1 MATSFFIRPTI
12 ILFSGQ
18 FFERLILTL
27 GLIVLAVI
35 FGLTAFIF
43 LRIFLNWL
51 QAKFE
56 RNRHFYKRQF
66 TTKTNHSTAHL
77 SEPENVFLEPLFA
90 ESDGNLTAAIF
101 GTNSDIGEALEPE
114 IICEDSA
121 AVAHLYKP
129 IALWH
134 GRLILPS
141 NEQRQPYGSVF
152 FEVINAPKKYQ
163 NFLGK
168 TAFLKWSTNRE
179 VQFFVHAVS
188 QDINF
193 TKQTKKSQKSGNIH
207 PDRLNGWG
215 NVGPLETL
223 AGSRLEDSV
232 TVMLRRPVIAINY
245 SSSDRHEL
253 TIDREP
259 VQIIG
264 RLCALVSILQRKE
277 PDSDKF
283 VVRHFNKTSQKFD
296 GAAEIIRIPQVQP
309 DKNRIARSTNHLI
322 EQSPLNPG
330 GWYIYG
336 ERDEDNIFVV
346 QAIEPR
352 KIAQLI
358 PDETHFG
365 LKKSLAYLSRQ
376 NWENTPA
383 QKGQAKRVL
392 LTPNDA
398 TENASISPWQEGDI
412 GIVIHSFGGIGGK
425 KGESAPLGIV
435 TGHFAF
441 GVAKVVRD
449 RFTSELRFDIEY
461 KQVYAHNPDGIV
473 AGSSKWQSY
482 MGDLQRGWLGDRPVC
497 DIICKLDCVCCDYD
511 FDGITLSP
519 LTELNQQLDI
529 MMARYRTGDGTG
541 ATLVTPAT
549 SCVQDSS
556 QAIYATI
563 KKITSEVESNPQI
576 QDWLKTNP
584 GDAQTQRFHQLVALG
599 ESLEKVLM
607 PLGIVRPDWRK
618 NARLAGIDSELKKT
632 FFAGILNLIKA
643 AISYRTML
651 PRRTQDEIAKIFL
664 KQGAFL
670 WIIRTNQ
677 VGGFDPD
684 IEPIAPTGFKISN
697 RFVDDSAIEIATRK
711 TKSASAD

>member
-1 MATSFFIRPTI
+1 
-12 ILFSGQ
+12 
-18 FFERLILTL
+18 
-27 GLIVLAVI
+27 
-35 FGLTAFIF
+35 
-43 LRIFLNWL
+43 
-51 QAKFE
+51 
-56 RNRHFYKRQF
+56 
-66 TTKTNHSTAHL
+66 
-77 SEPENVFLEPLFA
+77 
-90 ESDGNLTAAIF
+90 
-101 GTNSDIGEALEPE
+101 
-114 IICEDSA
+114 
-121 AVAHLYKP
+121 
-129 IALWH
+129 
-134 GRLILPS
+134 
-141 NEQRQPYGSVF
+141 
-152 FEVINAPKKYQ
+152 
-163 NFLGK
+163 
-168 TAFLKWSTNRE
+168 
-179 VQFFVHAVS
+179 
-188 QDINF
+188 
-193 TKQTKKSQKSGNIH
+193 
-207 PDRLNGWG
+207 
-215 NVGPLETL
+215 
-223 AGSRLEDSV
+223 V
-232 TVMLRRPVIAINY
+232 TVMLRRPVIAIHY
-245 SSSDRHEL
+245 SSSDRQEL

-264 RLCALVSILQRKE
+264 RFCALVSILQRKE
-277 PDSDKF
+277 RDSDKF
-283 VVRHFNKTSQKFD
+283 IVRHFNKTSQQFD

-309 DKNRIARSTNHLI
+309 DKNGVARSTNHLI
-322 EQSPLNPG
+322 EQSPLNPE

-336 ERDEDNIFVV
+336 ERDEDSIFVV

-365 LKKSLAYLSRQ
+365 LKKSIDYLSSQ

-383 QKGQAKRVL
+383 QKGQAKIVL

-398 TENASISPWQEGDI
+398 KENASISPWQEGDI

-425 KGESAPLGIV
+425 KGERQPLGIV

-529 MMARYRTGDGTG
+529 MMARYRSGDGTG
-541 ATLVTPAT
+541 ASLVTPAT

-563 KKITSEVESNPQI
+563 KKITSEIESNPQI
-576 QDWLKTNP
+576 QDWLKTHP
-584 GDAQTQRFHQLVALG
+584 TDAQSKRFHQLVALG

-618 NARLAGIDSELKKT
+618 NSTLAGIDAELKKT
-632 FFAGILNLIKA
+632 FFAGIATLIKT

-651 PRRTQDEIAKIFL
+651 PRRTQDEIAKVLL

-684 IEPIAPTGFKISN
+684 IKPIAPTGF
-697 RFVDDSAIEIATRK
+697 
-711 TKSASAD
+711 

>member
-1 MATSFFIRPTI
+1 MAVYSSIWPTI
-12 ILFSGQ
+12 ILLSGQ
-18 FFERLILTL
+18 SLEQFLLTL
-27 GLIVLAVI
+27 GMTALAVI

-43 LRIFLNWL
+43 VRVFVNWL
-51 QAKFE
+51 QDKLE
-56 RNRHFYKRQF
+56 EKRHFLKLKSPLKNRD
-66 TTKTNHSTAHL
+66 STANIAGGK
-77 SEPENVFLEPLFA
+77 NVFLEPQFVEEDSNYPA
-90 ESDGNLTAAIF
+90 FFEEPESETLEDP
-101 GTNSDIGEALEPE
+101 EPE
-114 IICEDSA
+114 IVCEDAA
-121 AVAHLYKP
+121 AVAHLYNP

-141 NEQRQPYGSVF
+141 NEQRQIYGSVF
-152 FEVINAPKKYQ
+152 FEVINAPKKHQ
-163 NFLGK
+163 NFIGK
-168 TAFLKWSTNRE
+168 IALLKWSTNRQ

-188 QDINF
+188 QDISF
-193 TKQTKKSQKSGNIH
+193 TKQTQKSQKSGNIH
-207 PDRLNGWG
+207 PVRLNGWR

-223 AGSRLEDSV
+223 AGSRREDSV
-232 TVMLRRPVIAINY
+232 TVMLRRPVIAINH
-245 SSSDRHEL
+245 SSSDQQEL
-253 TIDREP
+253 IIDREP

-264 RLCALVSILQRKE
+264 RLCALVSIVKRQE

-283 VVRHFNKTSQKFD
+283 IVRHFGKTSQQFD

-309 DKNRIARSTNHLI
+309 DKNGIARSTNHQI
-322 EQSPLNPG
+322 EQSPLNPD

-346 QAIEPR
+346 QGIEPR

-365 LKKSLAYLSRQ
+365 LQKSLAYLKEE
-376 NWENTPA
+376 NWLNTRA

-392 LTPNDA
+392 LMPNDA
-398 TENASISPWQEGDI
+398 TENDSISPWEEGDI

-425 KGESAPLGIV
+425 GGEPAPLGIV

-449 RFTSELRFDIEY
+449 RFTGELRFDIEY

-529 MMARYRTGDGTG
+529 MMARYRSGDGTG
-541 ATLVTPAT
+541 ASLVTPAT
-549 SCVQDSS
+549 SCVQDSC

-563 KKITSEVESNPQI
+563 KKITAEIEANPQI

-584 GDAQTQRFHQLVALG
+584 AAAQTQRFNQLVALG
-599 ESLEKVLM
+599 ESLEKVLI
-607 PLGIVRPDWRK
+607 PLGVVRPDWRK
-618 NARLAGIDSELKKT
+618 NARLAGIDSELKKS
-632 FFAGILNLIKA
+632 FFAGIANPIKA

-651 PRRTQDEIAKIFL
+651 PRRTQDAIAKILL

-684 IEPIAPTGFKISN
+684 IEPIAPTGL
-697 RFVDDSAIEIATRK
+697 
-711 TKSASAD
+711 

>member
-1 MATSFFIRPTI
+1 MAAFSWIWPTI
-12 ILFSGQ
+12 ILLSGQ
-18 FFERLILTL
+18 SLDQLVLTL
-27 GLIVLAVI
+27 GLILLAVI
-35 FGLTAFIF
+35 SGLTAFIF
-43 LRIFLNWL
+43 IRIFLNWL
-51 QAKFE
+51 QAKLE
-56 RNRHFYKRQF
+56 TNRHFFIRSFKR
-66 TTKTNHSTAHL
+66 KAGNSPANI
-77 SEPENVFLEPLFA
+77 SEPDKIFLEPQFV
-90 ESDGNLTAAIF
+90 ESEGNLTAAIF
-101 GTNSDIGEALEPE
+101 REGSGISEAREPE
-114 IICEDSA
+114 IICENSA
-121 AVAHLYKP
+121 AVAYLYKP

-141 NEQRQPYGSVF
+141 KEERQPYGTVF
-152 FEVINAPKKYQ
+152 FEVINAPKKYK
-163 NFLGK
+163 NFIGK

-193 TKQTKKSQKSGNIH
+193 TQQTQKSKKSGNIH
-207 PDRLNGWG
+207 PDRLNGWR

-232 TVMLRRPVIAINY
+232 TVMLRRPVIAIHY
-245 SSSDRHEL
+245 SSSDRQEL

-283 VVRHFNKTSQKFD
+283 IVRHFNKTSQQFD

-309 DKNRIARSTNHLI
+309 DKNGVARSTNHLI
-322 EQSPLNPG
+322 EQSPLNPD

-336 ERDEDNIFVV
+336 ERDADSMFVV

-352 KIAQLI
+352 KIAQLT

-365 LKKSLAYLSRQ
+365 LKKSLAYLSNK

-383 QKGQAKRVL
+383 QKGQSKIVL

-425 KGESAPLGIV
+425 KGERPPLGIV

-511 FDGITLSP
+511 FGGLTLSP

-529 MMARYRTGDGTG
+529 MMARYRSGDGTG
-541 ATLVTPAT
+541 ASLVTPAT

-563 KKITSEVESNPQI
+563 KKITSEIESNPQI
-576 QDWLKTNP
+576 QDWLKTHP
-584 GDAQTQRFHQLVALG
+584 TDAQTQRFHQLVALG

-607 PLGIVRPDWRK
+607 PLGIVRPDWQK
-618 NARLAGIDSELKKT
+618 NARLAGIDAELKKT
-632 FFAGILNLIKA
+632 FFVGIVNLIKA

-684 IEPIAPTGFKISN
+684 IEPIAPTGL
-697 RFVDDSAIEIATRK
+697 
-711 TKSASAD
+711 

>member
-1 MATSFFIRPTI
+1 MAAFSSIWPTF
-12 ILFSGQ
+12 LLVSGQ
-18 FFERLILTL
+18 SFNQFILTL
-27 GLIVLAVI
+27 GLIVLAVV

-43 LRIFLNWL
+43 IRIFLNWL
-51 QAKFE
+51 QAKLKNPRLFLRRSFT
-56 RNRHFYKRQF
+56 RNTGHL
-66 TTKTNHSTAHL
+66 TANISQH
-77 SEPENVFLEPLFA
+77 EKIFLEPRFV
-90 ESDGNLTAAIF
+90 ESDGNLTATIF
-101 GTNSDIGEALEPE
+101 GGKNDISAALDPE
-114 IICEDSA
+114 TICENPA
-121 AVAHLYKP
+121 AVAYLYKP

-141 NEQRQPYGSVF
+141 KEERQPYGTVF
-152 FEVINAPKKYQ
+152 FEVINAPKKYR
-163 NFLGK
+163 NFIGT

-179 VQFFVHAVS
+179 VQFFVHAVT

-193 TKQTKKSQKSGNIH
+193 TKQAIDSKKSGNIH
-207 PDRLNGWG
+207 PDRLNGWR

-232 TVMLRRPVIAINY
+232 TVMLRRPVIAIHY
-245 SSSDRHEL
+245 SSSDRREL

-264 RLCALVSILQRKE
+264 RFCALVSILQRKE

-283 VVRHFNKTSQKFD
+283 IVRHFNKTSKQFD

-309 DKNRIARSTNHLI
+309 DKNGVARSTNHLI
-322 EQSPLNPG
+322 EQSPLNPD

-336 ERDEDNIFVV
+336 ERDEENMFVV

-358 PDETHFG
+358 PDEKHFG
-365 LKKSLAYLSRQ
+365 LKNSLAYLSNK
-376 NWENTPA
+376 NWENTPT

-398 TENASISPWQEGDI
+398 TENALISPWKEEDI

-425 KGESAPLGIV
+425 KGERPPLGIV
-435 TGHFAF
+435 TGHFAL

-529 MMARYRTGDGTG
+529 MMARYRSGDGTG
-541 ATLVTPAT
+541 ASLVTPAT

-563 KKITSEVESNPQI
+563 KKITSEIESNPQI
-576 QDWLKTNP
+576 QDWLKTHP
-584 GDAQTQRFHQLVALG
+584 TDAQSKRFHQLVALG

-618 NARLAGIDSELKKT
+618 NSTLAGIDAELKKT
-632 FFAGILNLIKA
+632 FFAGIATLIKA

-684 IEPIAPTGFKISN
+684 IEPIAPTGL
-697 RFVDDSAIEIATRK
+697 
-711 TKSASAD
+711 

>member
-1 MATSFFIRPTI
+1 MAALPWIGPTI
-12 ILFSGQ
+12 FLLSGQ
-18 FFERLILTL
+18 SFNQFILTL
-27 GLIVLAVI
+27 GLIILAVV

-43 LRIFLNWL
+43 IRIFLNWL

-56 RNRHFYKRQF
+56 KHHLFRRSFTRNTGHL
-66 TTKTNHSTAHL
+66 TANI
-77 SEPENVFLEPLFA
+77 SQPEQVFLEPRFV
-90 ESDGNLTAAIF
+90 ESDGNLTATIF
-101 GTNSDIGEALEPE
+101 GGKSAISSSLQPE
-114 IICEDSA
+114 IICENSES
-121 AVAHLYKP
+121 VAYLYKP

-141 NEQRQPYGSVF
+141 NEQRQPYGTVF
-152 FEVINAPKKYQ
+152 LEVINAPKKYK
-163 NFLGK
+163 NFIGK

-193 TKQTKKSQKSGNIH
+193 TQETKKSQKSGNIH
-207 PDRLNGWG
+207 PDRLNGWR

-223 AGSRLEDSV
+223 AGSRVEDSV

-245 SSSDRHEL
+245 SSSDRQEL

-264 RLCALVSILQRKE
+264 RFCALVSILKRKE
-277 PDSDKF
+277 ADSDKF
-283 VVRHFNKTSQKFD
+283 IVRHFNKTSQQFD

-309 DKNRIARSTNHLI
+309 DKNGVARSTNHLI
-322 EQSPLNPG
+322 EQSPLNPD

-336 ERDEDNIFVV
+336 ERDEDSIFVV

-352 KIAQLI
+352 KIAQLT

-365 LKKSLAYLSRQ
+365 LKKSIAYLNSQ

-383 QKGQAKRVL
+383 QKGQVKRVL

-425 KGESAPLGIV
+425 KGERPPLGIV
-435 TGHFAF
+435 TGHFAL

-497 DIICKLDCVCCDYD
+497 DIICKLDCVCYDYD

-529 MMARYRTGDGTG
+529 MMARYRSGDGTG
-541 ATLVTPAT
+541 ASLVTPAT

-576 QDWLKTNP
+576 QDWLKTHP
-584 GDAQTQRFHQLVALG
+584 TDAQTQRFHQLVALG

-607 PLGIVRPDWRK
+607 PLGIVRPDWQK
-618 NARLAGIDSELKKT
+618 NPRLAGIDAELKKT
-632 FFAGILNLIKA
+632 FFVGIVNLIKA

-684 IEPIAPTGFKISN
+684 IEPLAPTGF
-697 RFVDDSAIEIATRK
+697 
-711 TKSASAD
+711 

>member
-1 MATSFFIRPTI
+1 MAAFSLIGPTI
-12 ILFSGQ
+12 FLVSGQ
-18 FFERLILTL
+18 SFNQFILTL
-27 GLIVLAVI
+27 GLIILAVVL
-35 FGLTAFIF
+35 GLTAFIF
-43 LRIFLNWL
+43 IRIFLNWL
-51 QAKFE
+51 QAKLENNSLFF
-56 RNRHFYKRQF
+56 RRSF
-66 TTKTNHSTAHL
+66 TKNTGHLTANI
-77 SEPENVFLEPLFA
+77 SQAEKVFLEPRFV
-90 ESDGNLTAAIF
+90 ESDGKLTATIF
-101 GTNSDIGEALEPE
+101 GGKSDISTALEPE
-114 IICEDSA
+114 IICENSA
-121 AVAHLYKP
+121 AVAYLYKP

-163 NFLGK
+163 NFIGK

-179 VQFFVHAVS
+179 VQFFIHAVS

-193 TKQTKKSQKSGNIH
+193 TQETKKSQKSGNIH
-207 PDRLNGWG
+207 PDRLNGWR

-264 RLCALVSILQRKE
+264 HFCALVSILQRKE

-283 VVRHFNKTSQKFD
+283 IVRHFNKTSQLFD

-309 DKNRIARSTNHLI
+309 DKNGVARSTNHLI
-322 EQSPLNPG
+322 EQSPLNPD

-336 ERDEDNIFVV
+336 ERDEDSIFVV
-346 QAIEPR
+346 EAIEPR
-352 KIAQLI
+352 KIAQLT
-358 PDETHFG
+358 PDETHLG
-365 LKKSLAYLSRQ
+365 LKKSLAYLSNK

-392 LTPNDA
+392 LTPNDER
-398 TENASISPWQEGDI
+398 ENASISPWQEGDI
-412 GIVIHSFGGIGGK
+412 GIVIHSFGGIGGQ
-425 KGESAPLGIV
+425 KGERPPLGIV

-511 FDGITLSP
+511 FGGITLSP

-529 MMARYRTGDGTG
+529 MMARYRSGDGTG
-541 ATLVTPAT
+541 ASLVTPAT

-563 KKITSEVESNPQI
+563 KKITSEIESNPQI
-576 QDWLKTNP
+576 QDWLKTHP
-584 GDAQTQRFHQLVALG
+584 TDEQTQRFHQLVALG
-599 ESLEKVLM
+599 ESLEKVLI
-607 PLGIVRPDWRK
+607 PLGIVRPDWRR
-618 NARLAGIDSELKKT
+618 NSRLAGIDSELKKT
-632 FFAGILNLIKA
+632 FFVGIVNMIKA

-651 PRRTQDEIAKIFL
+651 PRRTQDEIAKVLL

-684 IEPIAPTGFKISN
+684 IDPIAPTGF
-697 RFVDDSAIEIATRK
+697 
-711 TKSASAD
+711 

>member
-1 MATSFFIRPTI
+1 MAAFSWIWPTI
-12 ILFSGQ
+12 FLVSGQ
-18 FFERLILTL
+18 SFNQFILTL

-35 FGLTAFIF
+35 SGLTAFIF
-43 LRIFLNWL
+43 IRIFLNWL
-51 QAKFE
+51 QAKLE
-56 RNRHFYKRQF
+56 GNRHFFIRSF
-66 TTKTNHSTAHL
+66 TRKTGNSTAHI
-77 SEPENVFLEPLFA
+77 SEPEKVFLEPRFV
-90 ESDGNLTAAIF
+90 ESDGNLTATIF
-101 GTNSDIGEALEPE
+101 GGKSDISRAIEPE
-114 IICEDSA
+114 IICEKSA
-121 AVAHLYKP
+121 AVAYLYKP

-141 NEQRQPYGSVF
+141 NEQRLPYGTVF
-152 FEVINAPKKYQ
+152 FEVINAPKKYK
-163 NFLGK
+163 NFIGK
-168 TAFLKWSTNRE
+168 TAVLKWSTNRE

-193 TKQTKKSQKSGNIH
+193 TQETQKSQKSGNIH
-207 PDRLNGWG
+207 PDRLNGWR

-232 TVMLRRPVIAINY
+232 TVMLRRPVIAIHY
-245 SSSDRHEL
+245 SSSDRQEL

-264 RLCALVSILQRKE
+264 RFCALVSILQRKE
-277 PDSDKF
+277 RDSDKF
-283 VVRHFNKTSQKFD
+283 IVRHFNKTSQQFD

-309 DKNRIARSTNHLI
+309 DKNGVARSTNHLI
-322 EQSPLNPG
+322 EQSPLNPE

-336 ERDEDNIFVV
+336 ERDEDSIFVV

-365 LKKSLAYLSRQ
+365 LKKSIDYLSSQ

-383 QKGQAKRVL
+383 QKGQAKIVL

-398 TENASISPWQEGDI
+398 KENASISPWQEGDI

-425 KGESAPLGIV
+425 KGERQPLGIV

-529 MMARYRTGDGTG
+529 MMARYRSGDGTG
-541 ATLVTPAT
+541 ASLVTPAT

-563 KKITSEVESNPQI
+563 KKITSEIESNPQI
-576 QDWLKTNP
+576 QDWLKTHP
-584 GDAQTQRFHQLVALG
+584 TDAQSKRFHQLVALG

-618 NARLAGIDSELKKT
+618 NSTLAGIDAELKKT
-632 FFAGILNLIKA
+632 FFAGIATLIKT

-651 PRRTQDEIAKIFL
+651 PRRTQDEIAKVLL

-684 IEPIAPTGFKISN
+684 IKPIAPTGF
-697 RFVDDSAIEIATRK
+697 
-711 TKSASAD
+711 

>member
-1 MATSFFIRPTI
+1 MATFSLSGPTFF
-12 ILFSGQ
+12 LVSGQ
-18 FFERLILTL
+18 SFNQFILTL
-27 GLIVLAVI
+27 GMIVLAVV

-43 LRIFLNWL
+43 IRLFLNWL
-51 QAKFE
+51 QAKLENHRLFF
-56 RNRHFYKRQF
+56 RHSF
-66 TTKTNHSTAHL
+66 TKNTGHLTANI
-77 SEPENVFLEPLFA
+77 SQPEKVFLEPRFV
-90 ESDGNLTAAIF
+90 ESDGNLTATIF
-101 GTNSDIGEALEPE
+101 GKKSDISAAVEPE
-114 IICEDSA
+114 IDCENSA
-121 AVAHLYKP
+121 AFAYLYKP

-141 NEQRQPYGSVF
+141 NEDRQPYGTVF

-163 NFLGK
+163 NLIGK

-188 QDINF
+188 QDIKF
-193 TKQTKKSQKSGNIH
+193 TQQTQKSQKSGNIH
-207 PDRLNGWG
+207 PDRLNGWR

-232 TVMLRRPVIAINY
+232 TVMLRRPVIAIHY
-245 SSSDRHEL
+245 SSSDRREL
-253 TIDREP
+253 AIDREP

-283 VVRHFNKTSQKFD
+283 IVRHFNQTSGQFD

-309 DKNRIARSTNHLI
+309 DKNGVARSTNHQI
-322 EQSPLNPG
+322 EKSPLNPD

-336 ERDEDNIFVV
+336 EIDEDNMFVV

-352 KIAQLI
+352 KIAQLT
-358 PDETHFG
+358 PDEIHLG
-365 LKKSLAYLSRQ
+365 LKNSLAYLDNK

-398 TENASISPWQEGDI
+398 AENASISPWQEGDI
-412 GIVIHSFGGIGGK
+412 GIVIHTFGGIGGK
-425 KGESAPLGIV
+425 KGERPALGIV

-441 GVAKVVRD
+441 GIAKVVRD
-449 RFTSELRFDIEY
+449 RFTGELRFDIEY

-482 MGDLQRGWLGDRPVC
+482 MGDLHRGWLGDRPVC

-511 FDGITLSP
+511 FGGITLSP

-529 MMARYRTGDGTG
+529 MMARYRSGDGTG
-541 ATLVTPAT
+541 ASLVTPAT

-563 KKITSEVESNPQI
+563 KTITSEIESNPQI

-584 GDAQTQRFHQLVALG
+584 TDAQTQRFQQLVALG
-599 ESLEKVLM
+599 DSLEKVLM

-618 NARLAGIDSELKKT
+618 NSRLAGIDSELKKS

-651 PRRTQDEIAKIFL
+651 PRRTQDEIAKILL

-684 IEPIAPTGFKISN
+684 IEPIPPTGF
-697 RFVDDSAIEIATRK
+697 
-711 TKSASAD
+711 

>member
-1 MATSFFIRPTI
+1 MAAFSLIGPTFF
-12 ILFSGQ
+12 LVSGQ
-18 FFERLILTL
+18 SFNQFILTL
-27 GLIVLAVI
+27 GLIILAVI

-43 LRIFLNWL
+43 IRVFLNWL
-51 QAKFE
+51 QAKLENHHLFRRSFT
-56 RNRHFYKRQF
+56 RNTGHL
-66 TTKTNHSTAHL
+66 TANI
-77 SEPENVFLEPLFA
+77 SQPEKVFLEPRFV
-90 ESDGNLTAAIF
+90 ESEGNLTAAIF
-101 GTNSDIGEALEPE
+101 GGKSDISIAFGSE
-114 IICEDSA
+114 IICENSA
-121 AVAHLYKP
+121 SVAYLYKP

-141 NEQRQPYGSVF
+141 NEQRQPYGTVF
-152 FEVINAPKKYQ
+152 FEVINAPKKYKD
-163 NFLGK
+163 FIGK

-188 QDINF
+188 QNINF
-193 TKQTKKSQKSGNIH
+193 TQETKKSQKSGNIH
-207 PDRLNGWG
+207 PDRLNGWR

-245 SSSDRHEL
+245 SSSEHQEL

-264 RLCALVSILQRKE
+264 RFCALVSILQRKE
-277 PDSDKF
+277 PDSDQF
-283 VVRHFNKTSQKFD
+283 IVRHFNKTSQQFD

-309 DKNRIARSTNHLI
+309 DKNGVARSTNHLI
-322 EQSPLNPG
+322 EQSPLNPY

-336 ERDEDNIFVV
+336 ERDEDSIFVV

-352 KIAQLI
+352 KIAQLT
-358 PDETHFG
+358 PDETHLG
-365 LKKSLAYLSRQ
+365 LEKSLAYLSNK

-383 QKGQAKRVL
+383 QKGQVKRVL

-425 KGESAPLGIV
+425 KGERPPLGIV

-529 MMARYRTGDGTG
+529 MMARYRSGDGTG
-541 ATLVTPAT
+541 ASLVTPAT

-563 KKITSEVESNPQI
+563 KKITSEIESNPQI
-576 QDWLKTNP
+576 QDWLKTHP
-584 GDAQTQRFHQLVALG
+584 TDAQTQRFHQLVALG
-599 ESLEKVLM
+599 DSLEKVLM

-618 NARLAGIDSELKKT
+618 NSRLAGIDSELKKT
-632 FFAGILNLIKA
+632 FFVGIVNLIKA

-651 PRRTQDEIAKIFL
+651 PRRTQDEIAKILL

-684 IEPIAPTGFKISN
+684 IEPIAPTGL
-697 RFVDDSAIEIATRK
+697 
-711 TKSASAD
+711 

>member
-1 MATSFFIRPTI
+1 M
-12 ILFSGQ
+12 SGQ
-18 FFERLILTL
+18 SFNQFILTL
-27 GLIVLAVI
+27 GLIILAVI

-43 LRIFLNWL
+43 LRVFLNWL
-51 QAKFE
+51 QAKLENHHLFF
-56 RNRHFYKRQF
+56 RRSS
-66 TTKTNHSTAHL
+66 TKSTGHL
-77 SEPENVFLEPLFA
+77 IAKIPQPEKVFLEPRFV
-90 ESDGNLTAAIF
+90 EGDGNLTATIF
-101 GTNSDIGEALEPE
+101 REKSDISIAFEPE
-114 IICEDSA
+114 TICENSA
-121 AVAHLYKP
+121 AVAYLYKP

-141 NEQRQPYGSVF
+141 HEQRQPYGTVF
-152 FEVINAPKKYQ
+152 FEVINAPKKYK
-163 NFLGK
+163 NFIGK

-193 TKQTKKSQKSGNIH
+193 TQETKKSQKSGNIH
-207 PDRLNGWG
+207 PDRLNGWR

-223 AGSRLEDSV
+223 AGSRLENSV

-245 SSSDRHEL
+245 SSSDRQEL

-264 RLCALVSILQRKE
+264 RFCALVSILQRKE

-283 VVRHFNKTSQKFD
+283 IVRHFNKTSQQFD

-309 DKNRIARSTNHLI
+309 DKNGVARSTNHLI
-322 EQSPLNPG
+322 EQSPLNPD

-336 ERDEDNIFVV
+336 ERDEDSIFVV

-352 KIAQLI
+352 KIAQLT
-358 PDETHFG
+358 PDETHLG
-365 LKKSLAYLSRQ
+365 LKKSIAYLSSK

-383 QKGQAKRVL
+383 QKGQVKRVL

-425 KGESAPLGIV
+425 KGERPPLGIV

-529 MMARYRTGDGTG
+529 MMARYRSGDGTG
-541 ATLVTPAT
+541 ASLVTPAT

-563 KKITSEVESNPQI
+563 KKITSEIESNPQI
-576 QDWLKTNP
+576 QDWLKTHP
-584 GDAQTQRFHQLVALG
+584 TDAQTQRFHQLVALG

-618 NARLAGIDSELKKT
+618 NSRLAGIDSELKKT
-632 FFAGILNLIKA
+632 FFVGIANLIKA

-651 PRRTQDEIAKIFL
+651 PRRTQDEIAKVLL

-684 IEPIAPTGFKISN
+684 IEPIAPTGL
-697 RFVDDSAIEIATRK
+697 
-711 TKSASAD
+711 

>member
-1 MATSFFIRPTI
+1 MAAHSSIWPTI
-12 ILFSGQ
+12 ILLSGQ
-18 FFERLILTL
+18 SLEQFILTL
-27 GLIVLAVI
+27 GLTALAVI
-35 FGLTAFIF
+35 FSLTAFIF
-43 LRIFLNWL
+43 LRLLLNWL
-51 QAKFE
+51 QAKLE
-56 RNRHFYKRQF
+56 
-66 TTKTNHSTAHL
+66 KTCYSFKLKLKKNAGNSSANIT
-77 SEPENVFLEPLFA
+77 EPENIFLEPQFVETDANYTADFLRV
-90 ESDGNLTAAIF
+90 ETDISAAI
-101 GTNSDIGEALEPE
+101 EPE
-114 IICEDSA
+114 IICEDAA

-168 TAFLKWSTNRE
+168 IAFLQWSTNRQ

-188 QDINF
+188 QDIKF

-207 PDRLNGWG
+207 PDRLNGWR

-223 AGSRLEDSV
+223 AGTRLEDSV
-232 TVMLRRPVIAINY
+232 TVMLRRPVIVINH
-245 SSSDRHEL
+245 SSSDKQEL
-253 TIDREP
+253 IIDREP

-264 RLCALVSILQRKE
+264 RLCALVSILQRQK

-283 VVRHFNKTSQKFD
+283 IVRHFSKTSQQFD
-296 GAAEIIRIPQVQP
+296 CAAEIIRIPQVQP
-309 DKNRIARSTNHLI
+309 DKNGIARSTNHKI
-322 EQSPLNPG
+322 EQSPLNPD

-365 LKKSLAYLSRQ
+365 LKKSLDYLSSENWQ
-376 NWENTPA
+376 NTSA
-383 QKGQAKRVL
+383 KKGQAKRVL
-392 LTPNDA
+392 LVPNDA
-398 TENASISPWQEGDI
+398 SENDSISRWQEGDT

-425 KGESAPLGIV
+425 KGEPALLGIV

-541 ATLVTPAT
+541 ASLVTPAT

-563 KKITSEVESNPQI
+563 KKITAEIESNPEI

-584 GDAQTQRFHQLVALG
+584 AAAQTQRFHQLVDLG
-599 ESLEKVLM
+599 ESLEKVLI

-618 NARLAGIDSELKKT
+618 NTRLAGIDSELKKT
-632 FFAGILNLIKA
+632 FFAGIVNLIKA

-651 PRRTQDEIAKIFL
+651 PRRTQDEIAKILL

-677 VGGFDPD
+677 VGGFDAD
-684 IEPIAPTGFKISN
+684 IEPIAPTGL
-697 RFVDDSAIEIATRK
+697 
-711 TKSASAD
+711 

>member
-1 MATSFFIRPTI
+1 MAAFSLSGLTI
-12 ILFSGQ
+12 FLLSGQ
-18 FFERLILTL
+18 SFNQLVLTL

-35 FGLTAFIF
+35 SGLTAFIF
-43 LRIFLNWL
+43 IRIFLNWL
-51 QAKFE
+51 QAKLDGD
-56 RNRHFYKRQF
+56 RHFIRRSFKI
-66 TTKTNHSTAHL
+66 KTGNS
-77 SEPENVFLEPLFA
+77 SVNISQPEQVFLEPRFV
-90 ESDGNLTAAIF
+90 ESDGNLTATIF
-101 GTNSDIGEALEPE
+101 AEKSDILEALDPE
-114 IICEDSA
+114 IICENSA
-121 AVAHLYKP
+121 AVAYLYKP

-141 NEQRQPYGSVF
+141 KEQRQPYGSVF
-152 FEVINAPKKYQ
+152 FEVINAPKKYK
-163 NFLGK
+163 NFIGK

-193 TKQTKKSQKSGNIH
+193 TQQTKKSQKSGNIH
-207 PDRLNGWG
+207 PDRLNGWR

-245 SSSDRHEL
+245 SSSDRQEL

-264 RLCALVSILQRKE
+264 RFCALVTILQRKE
-277 PDSDKF
+277 ADSDKF
-283 VVRHFNKTSQKFD
+283 IVRHFNKTSQQFD

-309 DKNRIARSTNHLI
+309 DKHGVARSTNHLI
-322 EQSPLNPG
+322 EQSPLNPD

-336 ERDEDNIFVV
+336 ERDEDSILVV

-352 KIAQLI
+352 KIAQLT

-365 LKKSLAYLSRQ
+365 LKKSLAYLSTK

-392 LTPNDA
+392 LTPIDA

-425 KGESAPLGIV
+425 KGERQPLGIV
-435 TGHFAF
+435 TGHFAL

-529 MMARYRTGDGTG
+529 MMARYRSGDGTG
-541 ATLVTPAT
+541 ASLVTPAT

-563 KKITSEVESNPQI
+563 KKITSEIESNPQI
-576 QDWLKTNP
+576 QDWLKTHP
-584 GDAQTQRFHQLVALG
+584 TDAQTQRFHQLVALG

-618 NARLAGIDSELKKT
+618 NSRLAGIDSELKKT
-632 FFAGILNLIKA
+632 FFAGIATLIKA

-651 PRRTQDEIAKIFL
+651 PRRTQDEIAKVLL

-684 IEPIAPTGFKISN
+684 IKPIAPTGF
-697 RFVDDSAIEIATRK
+697 
-711 TKSASAD
+711 

>member
-1 MATSFFIRPTI
+1 MAVFYSIQPTI
-12 ILFSGQ
+12 ILISGQ
-18 FFERLILTL
+18 SFEQLILTL
-27 GLIVLAVI
+27 GLTALAVI
-35 FGLTAFIF
+35 CALTAFIF
-43 LRIFLNWL
+43 LRVFVNWL
-51 QAKFE
+51 QDKLE
-56 RNRHFYKRQF
+56 KNRHFLKLKLRP
-66 TTKTNHSTAHL
+66 KTRHSTANIAAGK
-77 SEPENVFLEPLFA
+77 NVFLEPQFVDNDPNYPA
-90 ESDGNLTAAIF
+90 VFWEPESDISQAI
-101 GTNSDIGEALEPE
+101 EPE
-114 IICEDSA
+114 IICEDPA
-121 AVAHLYKP
+121 AVADLYKP

-163 NFLGK
+163 NFIGK
-168 TAFLKWSTNRE
+168 TAFLQWSTNRQ

-207 PDRLNGWG
+207 PDRLNGWR

-223 AGSRLEDSV
+223 AGSRPEDSV
-232 TVMLRRPVIAINY
+232 TVMLRRPVIVINH
-245 SSSDRHEL
+245 SSSDRQEL
-253 TIDREP
+253 IIDREP

-283 VVRHFNKTSQKFD
+283 IVRHFNKTSQQFD
-296 GAAEIIRIPQVQP
+296 SAAEIIRIPQVQP
-309 DKNRIARSTNHLI
+309 DKNGIARSTNHSI
-322 EQSPLNPG
+322 EQSPLNPD

-352 KIAQLI
+352 RIAQLTA
-358 PDETHFG
+358 DETYFG
-365 LKKSLAYLSRQ
+365 LKKSLAYLSSE
-376 NWENTPA
+376 NWQNTPA
-383 QKGQAKRVL
+383 QKGQAKIVL
-392 LTPNDA
+392 LSPNDA
-398 TENASISPWQEGDI
+398 TENAAISPWQEGDI
-412 GIVIHSFGGIGGK
+412 GIVIHCFGGIGGK
-425 KGESAPLGIV
+425 GGESAPLGIV

-511 FDGITLSP
+511 FDGIILSP

-529 MMARYRTGDGTG
+529 MMARYRSGDGTG
-541 ATLVTPAT
+541 ASSVTPAT

-563 KKITSEVESNPQI
+563 KKITSEIESNPQI

-584 GDAQTQRFHQLVALG
+584 AAAQTQRFQQLLALG
-599 ESLEKVLM
+599 QSLEKVLI
-607 PLGIVRPDWRK
+607 PLGVVRPDWRK
-618 NARLAGIDSELKKT
+618 NSRLAGIDSELKKS
-632 FFAGILNLIKA
+632 FFAGIANLIKA

-651 PRRTQDEIAKIFL
+651 PRRTQDEIAKVLL

-677 VGGFDPD
+677 VGGFDPN
-684 IEPIAPTGFKISN
+684 IEPIAPTGL
-697 RFVDDSAIEIATRK
+697 
-711 TKSASAD
+711 

>member
-1 MATSFFIRPTI
+1 MAAYSLIRPTI
-12 ILFSGQ
+12 ILLSGQ
-18 FFERLILTL
+18 SFERFILTL
-27 GLIVLAVI
+27 GLIALAVI
-35 FGLTAFIF
+35 FSLTAFIF
-43 LRIFLNWL
+43 IRILLNWL
-51 QAKFE
+51 QDKLENNRRFAKP
-56 RNRHFYKRQF
+56 QF
-66 TTKTNHSTAHL
+66 TRKTGNSTADIL
-77 SEPENVFLEPLFA
+77 EPENVFLEPIFV
-90 ESDGNLTAAIF
+90 ETDGNLTAAIF
-101 GTNSDIGEALEPE
+101 GTKSGDIAEVLEAE
-114 IICEDSA
+114 IICEDA
-121 AVAHLYKP
+121 AVVAHFYKP

-152 FEVINAPKKYQ
+152 FEVINAPKQYQ
-163 NFLGK
+163 NFIGK

-193 TKQTKKSQKSGNIH
+193 TKQTKKSQKSANIH
-207 PDRLNGWG
+207 PDRLNGWR

-232 TVMLRRPVIAINY
+232 TVMLRRPVIVINH
-245 SSSDRHEL
+245 SSSDRQEL
-253 TIDREP
+253 IIDREP

-264 RLCALVSILQRKE
+264 RWCALVSILQRKE

-283 VVRHFNKTSQKFD
+283 IVRHFNKTSQQFD
-296 GAAEIIRIPQVQP
+296 VATEIIRIPQVQP
-309 DKNRIARSTNHLI
+309 DKNGIARSTNHLI
-322 EQSPLNPG
+322 EQSPLNPD

-352 KIAQLI
+352 KIAQLTA
-358 PDETHFG
+358 DETHFG
-365 LKKSLAYLSRQ
+365 LKKCLAYLNSE
-376 NWENTPA
+376 NWKNTPA
-383 QKGQAKRVL
+383 QKGQAKIVL
-392 LTPNDA
+392 LSPNDA
-398 TENASISPWQEGDI
+398 KNAAISPWQEGDI
-412 GIVIHSFGGIGGK
+412 GIVIHCFGGIGGK
-425 KGESAPLGIV
+425 GGESAPLGIV

-511 FDGITLSP
+511 FDGIILSP

-529 MMARYRTGDGTG
+529 MMARYRSGDGTG

-563 KKITSEVESNPQI
+563 KKITSEIESNPQI
-576 QDWLKTNP
+576 QDWLKINP
-584 GDAQTQRFHQLVALG
+584 SDAQTQRFQQLLALG
-599 ESLEKVLM
+599 QSLEKVLI
-607 PLGIVRPDWRK
+607 PLGVVRPDWRK
-618 NARLAGIDSELKKT
+618 NSRLAGIDSELKKS
-632 FFAGILNLIKA
+632 FFAGIANLIKA

-651 PRRTQDEIAKIFL
+651 PRRTQDEIAKVLL

-677 VGGFDPD
+677 VGGFDPN
-684 IEPIAPTGFKISN
+684 IKPIAPTGF
-697 RFVDDSAIEIATRK
+697 
-711 TKSASAD
+711 

>member
-1 MATSFFIRPTI
+1 M
-12 ILFSGQ
+12 SGQ
-18 FFERLILTL
+18 SFNQFILTL

-35 FGLTAFIF
+35 SGLTAFIF
-43 LRIFLNWL
+43 IRIFLNWL
-51 QAKFE
+51 QAKLE
-56 RNRHFYKRQF
+56 GNRHFFIRSF
-66 TTKTNHSTAHL
+66 TRKTGNSTAHI
-77 SEPENVFLEPLFA
+77 SEPEKVFLEPRFV
-90 ESDGNLTAAIF
+90 ESDGNLTATIF
-101 GTNSDIGEALEPE
+101 GGKSDISRAIEPE
-114 IICEDSA
+114 IICEKSA
-121 AVAHLYKP
+121 AVAYLYKP

-141 NEQRQPYGSVF
+141 NEQRLPYGTVF
-152 FEVINAPKKYQ
+152 FEVINAPKKYK
-163 NFLGK
+163 NFIGK

-193 TKQTKKSQKSGNIH
+193 TQETQKSQKSGNIH
-207 PDRLNGWG
+207 PDRLNGWR

-232 TVMLRRPVIAINY
+232 TVMLRRPVIAIHY
-245 SSSDRHEL
+245 SSSDRQEL

-264 RLCALVSILQRKE
+264 RFCALVSILQRKE
-277 PDSDKF
+277 RDSDKF
-283 VVRHFNKTSQKFD
+283 IVRHFNKTSQQFD

-309 DKNRIARSTNHLI
+309 DKNGVARSTNHLI
-322 EQSPLNPG
+322 EQSPLNPE

-336 ERDEDNIFVV
+336 ERDEDSIFVV

-365 LKKSLAYLSRQ
+365 LKKSIDYLSSQ

-383 QKGQAKRVL
+383 QKGQAKIVL

-398 TENASISPWQEGDI
+398 KENASISPWQEGDI

-425 KGESAPLGIV
+425 KGERQPLGIV

-482 MGDLQRGWLGDRPVC
+482 MGDLHRGWLGNRPVC

-511 FDGITLSP
+511 FGGIALSP

-529 MMARYRTGDGTG
+529 MMARYRSGDGTG
-541 ATLVTPAT
+541 ASLVTPAT

-563 KKITSEVESNPQI
+563 KKITSEIELNPQI
-576 QDWLKTNP
+576 QDWLKTHP
-584 GDAQTQRFHQLVALG
+584 TDAQTQRFHQLVALG

-618 NARLAGIDSELKKT
+618 NSRLAGIDSELKKT
-632 FFAGILNLIKA
+632 FFAGIANLIKA

-677 VGGFDPD
+677 VGGFDPN
-684 IEPIAPTGFKISN
+684 IEPIAPTGL
-697 RFVDDSAIEIATRK
+697 
-711 TKSASAD
+711 

>member
-1 MATSFFIRPTI
+1 MAAFSSIGPTFFLVSVQSFN
-12 ILFSGQ
+12 Q
-18 FFERLILTL
+18 FILTL
-27 GLIVLAVI
+27 GLIVLAVV

-43 LRIFLNWL
+43 IRIFLNWL
-51 QAKFE
+51 QAKLE
-56 RNRHFYKRQF
+56 GSRHLFSRSLPRR
-66 TTKTNHSTAHL
+66 TGNSTVNI
-77 SEPENVFLEPLFA
+77 SEPEKVFLEPLFV
-90 ESDGNLTAAIF
+90 ESEGNLAAAIF
-101 GTNSDIGEALEPE
+101 GGGSDISAAFEPE
-114 IICEDSA
+114 IICENSP
-121 AVAHLYKP
+121 AVAYLYKP

-141 NEQRQPYGSVF
+141 KEERQPYGTVF
-152 FEVINAPKKYQ
+152 FEVINAPKKYR
-163 NFLGK
+163 NFIGT

-179 VQFFVHAVS
+179 VQFFVHAVT

-193 TKQTKKSQKSGNIH
+193 TKQAIDSKKSGNIH
-207 PDRLNGWG
+207 PDRLNGWR

-223 AGSRLEDSV
+223 AGTRLEDSV
-232 TVMLRRPVIAINY
+232 TVMLRRPVIAIHY

-283 VVRHFNKTSQKFD
+283 IVRHFNKTSQQFD

-309 DKNRIARSTNHLI
+309 DKNGVARSTNHLI
-322 EQSPLNPG
+322 EQSPLNPD

-336 ERDEDNIFVV
+336 EKDEENMFVV

-365 LKKSLAYLSRQ
+365 LEKSLAYLSSK

-383 QKGQAKRVL
+383 QKGQAKRVW

-425 KGESAPLGIV
+425 KGERSPLGIV

-449 RFTSELRFDIEY
+449 RFTGELRFDIEY

-529 MMARYRTGDGTG
+529 MMARYRSGDGTG
-541 ATLVTPAT
+541 ASLVTPAT

-563 KKITSEVESNPQI
+563 KKITSEIESNPQI
-576 QDWLKTNP
+576 QDWLKTHP
-584 GDAQTQRFHQLVALG
+584 TDAQTQRFHQLLALG

-618 NARLAGIDSELKKT
+618 NPRLAGIDSELKKT

-651 PRRTQDEIAKIFL
+651 PRRTQDEIAQIFL

-684 IEPIAPTGFKISN
+684 IEPIAPTGL
-697 RFVDDSAIEIATRK
+697 
-711 TKSASAD
+711 

>member
-1 MATSFFIRPTI
+1 MDTFSLSGSTI
-12 ILFSGQ
+12 FLISGQ
-18 FFERLILTL
+18 SFDQLILTL
-27 GLIVLAVI
+27 GLIILAVV

-43 LRIFLNWL
+43 IRIFFNWW
-51 QAKFE
+51 QAKLQKNNLFFRRSFK
-56 RNRHFYKRQF
+56 RN
-66 TTKTNHSTAHL
+66 TDSSTAHI
-77 SEPENVFLEPLFA
+77 SEPENVFLEPVFV
-90 ESDGNLTAAIF
+90 ESDANLASAIF
-101 GTNSDIGEALEPE
+101 GGSSDIAESLEPE
-114 IICEDSA
+114 IICENSA
-121 AVAHLYKP
+121 AVAYLYKP

-134 GRLILPS
+134 GRLILPL
-141 NEQRQPYGSVF
+141 NQERQPYGTVF

-163 NFLGK
+163 NFIGK
-168 TAFLKWSTNRE
+168 TAFLKWSTNRA

-193 TKQTKKSQKSGNIH
+193 TKQTQNSQKSGNIH
-207 PDRLNGWG
+207 PDRLNGWR

-245 SSSDRHEL
+245 SSSDRREL

-283 VVRHFNKTSQKFD
+283 IVRHFNKTSQQFD

-309 DKNRIARSTNHLI
+309 DKSGVARSTNHLI
-322 EQSPLNPG
+322 EQSPLNPD

-336 ERDEDNIFVV
+336 ERDEDSIFVV

-352 KIAQLI
+352 KIAQLT

-365 LKKSLAYLSRQ
+365 LEKSLAYLSRK
-376 NWENTPA
+376 NWANTPA
-383 QKGQAKRVL
+383 QKGQAKIVL

-398 TENASISPWQEGDI
+398 TENTSISPWQEGDI
-412 GIVIHSFGGIGGK
+412 GIVIHCFGGIGGK
-425 KGESAPLGIV
+425 KGEQTTLGIV

-473 AGSSKWQSY
+473 SGSSKWQTY

-511 FDGITLSP
+511 FGGITLSP

-541 ATLVTPAT
+541 ASLVTPAT

-563 KKITSEVESNPQI
+563 KKITSEIESNPQI

-584 GDAQTQRFHQLVALG
+584 AAAQTQRFHQLVALG
-599 ESLEKVLM
+599 ENLEKVLM
-607 PLGIVRPDWRK
+607 PLGIVRPDWHK
-618 NARLAGIDSELKKT
+618 NSRLAGIDSGLKKT
-632 FFAGILNLIKA
+632 SFVGITNLIKA
-643 AISYRTML
+643 AISYQTML
-651 PRRTQDEIAKIFL
+651 PRRTQEEIAKIFL
-664 KQGAFL
+664 KQGEFL

-684 IEPIAPTGFKISN
+684 IKPIAPTGL
-697 RFVDDSAIEIATRK
+697 
-711 TKSASAD
+711 

>member
-1 MATSFFIRPTI
+1 MV
-12 ILFSGQ
+12 
-18 FFERLILTL
+18 L
-27 GLIVLAVI
+27 GLIILTVVC
-35 FGLTAFIF
+35 GLTAFIF
-43 LRIFLNWL
+43 VRIFLNWL
-51 QAKFE
+51 QAKLE
-56 RNRHFYKRQF
+56 RHHVFWGSSF
-66 TTKTNHSTAHL
+66 TKKNGNLTANSLPH
-77 SEPENVFLEPLFA
+77 EKVFLEPKFV
-90 ESDGNLTAAIF
+90 ESDGNLTATIF
-101 GTNSDIGEALEPE
+101 GNKSDISAAVEPE
-114 IICEDSA
+114 RNCENSA
-121 AVAHLYKP
+121 AVAYLYKP

-141 NEQRQPYGSVF
+141 NEQRLPYGTVF
-152 FEVINAPKKYQ
+152 FEVINAPKKYK
-163 NFLGK
+163 NFIGK

-193 TKQTKKSQKSGNIH
+193 TQETQKSQKSGNIH
-207 PDRLNGWG
+207 PDRLNGWR

-223 AGSRLEDSV
+223 AGSRLDDSV
-232 TVMLRRPVIAINY
+232 TVMLRRPVIAIHY
-245 SSSDRHEL
+245 SSSDRQEL

-264 RLCALVSILQRKE
+264 RFCALVTILQRKE
-277 PDSDKF
+277 RDSDKF
-283 VVRHFNKTSQKFD
+283 IVRHFNKTSRQFD
-296 GAAEIIRIPQVQP
+296 GAVEIIRIPQVQP
-309 DKNRIARSTNHLI
+309 DKNGVARSTNHLI
-322 EQSPLNPG
+322 EQSPLNPD

-336 ERDEDNIFVV
+336 ERDEDSIFVV

-365 LKKSLAYLSRQ
+365 LKKSIDYLSSK

-383 QKGQAKRVL
+383 QKGQAKIVL

-425 KGESAPLGIV
+425 KGERQPLGIV

-482 MGDLQRGWLGDRPVC
+482 MGDLHRGWLGDRPVC

-511 FDGITLSP
+511 FGGIALSP

-529 MMARYRTGDGTG
+529 MMARYRSGDGTG
-541 ATLVTPAT
+541 GSSVTPAT

-563 KKITSEVESNPQI
+563 KKITSEIELNPQI
-576 QDWLKTNP
+576 QDWLKTHP
-584 GDAQTQRFHQLVALG
+584 TDAQTQRFHQLVALG

-618 NARLAGIDSELKKT
+618 NSRLAGIDSELKKT
-632 FFAGILNLIKA
+632 FFAGIANLIKA

-677 VGGFDPD
+677 VGGFDPN
-684 IEPIAPTGFKISN
+684 IEPIAPTGL
-697 RFVDDSAIEIATRK
+697 
-711 TKSASAD
+711 

>member
-1 MATSFFIRPTI
+1 M
-12 ILFSGQ
+12 
-18 FFERLILTL
+18 TL

-35 FGLTAFIF
+35 SGLTAFIF
-43 LRIFLNWL
+43 IRIFLNWL
-51 QAKFE
+51 QAKLE
-56 RNRHFYKRQF
+56 GNRHFFIRSF
-66 TTKTNHSTAHL
+66 TRKTGNSTAHI
-77 SEPENVFLEPLFA
+77 SEPEKVFLEPRFV
-90 ESDGNLTAAIF
+90 ESDGNLTATIF
-101 GTNSDIGEALEPE
+101 GGKSDISRAIEPE
-114 IICEDSA
+114 IICEKSA
-121 AVAHLYKP
+121 AVAYLYKP

-141 NEQRQPYGSVF
+141 NEQRLPYGTVF
-152 FEVINAPKKYQ
+152 FEVINAPKKYK
-163 NFLGK
+163 NFIGK

-193 TKQTKKSQKSGNIH
+193 TQETQKSQKSGNIH
-207 PDRLNGWG
+207 PDRLNGWR

-232 TVMLRRPVIAINY
+232 TVMLRRPVIAIHY
-245 SSSDRHEL
+245 SSSDRQEL

-264 RLCALVSILQRKE
+264 RFCALVSILQRKE
-277 PDSDKF
+277 RDSDKF
-283 VVRHFNKTSQKFD
+283 IVRHFNKTSQQFD

-309 DKNRIARSTNHLI
+309 DKNGVARSTNHLI
-322 EQSPLNPG
+322 EQSPLNPE

-336 ERDEDNIFVV
+336 ERDEDSIFVV

-365 LKKSLAYLSRQ
+365 LKKSIDYLSSQ

-383 QKGQAKRVL
+383 QKGQAKIVL

-398 TENASISPWQEGDI
+398 KENASISPWQEGDI

-425 KGESAPLGIV
+425 KGERQPLGIV

-529 MMARYRTGDGTG
+529 MMARYRSGDGTG
-541 ATLVTPAT
+541 ASLVTPAT

-563 KKITSEVESNPQI
+563 KKITSEIESNPQI
-576 QDWLKTNP
+576 QDWLKTHP
-584 GDAQTQRFHQLVALG
+584 TDAQSKRFHQLVALG

-618 NARLAGIDSELKKT
+618 NSTLAGIDAELKKT
-632 FFAGILNLIKA
+632 FFAGIATLIKT

-651 PRRTQDEIAKIFL
+651 PRRTQDEIAKVLL

-684 IEPIAPTGFKISN
+684 IKPIAPTGF
-697 RFVDDSAIEIATRK
+697 
-711 TKSASAD
+711 

>member
-1 MATSFFIRPTI
+1 MIGPTI
-12 ILFSGQ
+12 FLVSGQ
-18 FFERLILTL
+18 SFNQFILTL
-27 GLIVLAVI
+27 GLIILAVVL
-35 FGLTAFIF
+35 GLTAFIF
-43 LRIFLNWL
+43 IRIFLNWL
-51 QAKFE
+51 QAKLENNSLFF
-56 RNRHFYKRQF
+56 RRSF
-66 TTKTNHSTAHL
+66 TKNTGHLTANI
-77 SEPENVFLEPLFA
+77 SQAEKVFLEPRFV
-90 ESDGNLTAAIF
+90 ESDGKLTATIF
-101 GTNSDIGEALEPE
+101 GGKSDISTALEPE
-114 IICEDSA
+114 IICENSA
-121 AVAHLYKP
+121 AVAYLYKP

-163 NFLGK
+163 NFIGK

-179 VQFFVHAVS
+179 VQFFIHAVS

-193 TKQTKKSQKSGNIH
+193 TQETKKSQKSGNIH
-207 PDRLNGWG
+207 PDRLNGWR

-264 RLCALVSILQRKE
+264 HFCALVSILQRKE

-283 VVRHFNKTSQKFD
+283 IVRHFNKTSQLFD

-309 DKNRIARSTNHLI
+309 DKNGVARSTNHLI
-322 EQSPLNPG
+322 EQSPLNPD

-336 ERDEDNIFVV
+336 ERDEDSIFVV
-346 QAIEPR
+346 EAIEPR
-352 KIAQLI
+352 KIAQLT
-358 PDETHFG
+358 PDETHLG
-365 LKKSLAYLSRQ
+365 LKKSLAYLSNK

-511 FDGITLSP
+511 FGGITLSP

-529 MMARYRTGDGTG
+529 MMARYRSGDGTG
-541 ATLVTPAT
+541 ASLVTPAT

-563 KKITSEVESNPQI
+563 KKITSEIESNPQI
-576 QDWLKTNP
+576 QDWLKTHP
-584 GDAQTQRFHQLVALG
+584 TDEQTQRFHQLVALG
-599 ESLEKVLM
+599 ESLEKVLI
-607 PLGIVRPDWRK
+607 PLGIVRPDWRR
-618 NARLAGIDSELKKT
+618 NSRLAGIDSELKKT
-632 FFAGILNLIKA
+632 FFVGIVNMIKA

-651 PRRTQDEIAKIFL
+651 PRRTQDEIAKVLL

-684 IEPIAPTGFKISN
+684 IDPIAPTGF
-697 RFVDDSAIEIATRK
+697 
-711 TKSASAD
+711 

>member
-1 MATSFFIRPTI
+1 MATFSLSGPTFF
-12 ILFSGQ
+12 LVSGQ
-18 FFERLILTL
+18 SFNQFILTL
-27 GLIVLAVI
+27 GMIILAVV

-43 LRIFLNWL
+43 IRLFLNWL
-51 QAKFE
+51 QAKLENHRLFF
-56 RNRHFYKRQF
+56 RRSF
-66 TTKTNHSTAHL
+66 TKNTSHLTANI
-77 SEPENVFLEPLFA
+77 SQPEKVFLEPRFV
-90 ESDGNLTAAIF
+90 ETDGNLTATIF
-101 GTNSDIGEALEPE
+101 GNKSDFSAEIEPE
-114 IICEDSA
+114 INCENSA
-121 AVAHLYKP
+121 AVAYLYKP

-141 NEQRQPYGSVF
+141 KEERQPYGTVF

-163 NFLGK
+163 NFIGK

-193 TKQTKKSQKSGNIH
+193 TQQTQKSQKSGNIH
-207 PDRLNGWG
+207 PDRLNGWR

-232 TVMLRRPVIAINY
+232 TVMLRRPVIAIHY
-245 SSSDRHEL
+245 SSSDRREL
-253 TIDREP
+253 GIEREP

-283 VVRHFNKTSQKFD
+283 IVRHFNNTSRQFD

-309 DKNRIARSTNHLI
+309 DKNGVARSTNHQI
-322 EQSPLNPG
+322 EKSPLNPD

-336 ERDEDNIFVV
+336 ERDEDSMFVV

-352 KIAQLI
+352 KIAQLT
-358 PDETHFG
+358 PDEIHLG
-365 LKKSLAYLSRQ
+365 LKNSLAYLSNK

-398 TENASISPWQEGDI
+398 AENASISPWQEGDT

-425 KGESAPLGIV
+425 KGEPAPLGIV
-435 TGHFAF
+435 TGHFAL

-449 RFTSELRFDIEY
+449 RFTGELRFDIEY

-511 FDGITLSP
+511 FGGIALSP

-529 MMARYRTGDGTG
+529 MMARYRSGDGTG
-541 ATLVTPAT
+541 ASLVTPAT

-563 KKITSEVESNPQI
+563 KTITSEVESNPQI
-576 QDWLKTNP
+576 QDWLKTHP
-584 GDAQTQRFHQLVALG
+584 TDAQTQRFHQLVALG
-599 ESLEKVLM
+599 DSLEKVLM

-618 NARLAGIDSELKKT
+618 NSRLAGIDSELKKS
-632 FFAGILNLIKA
+632 FFAGIANLIKA

-651 PRRTQDEIAKIFL
+651 PRRTQDEIAKILL

-684 IEPIAPTGFKISN
+684 IEPIAPTGF
-697 RFVDDSAIEIATRK
+697 
-711 TKSASAD
+711 

>member
-1 MATSFFIRPTI
+1 MAVSYSIQPTI

-18 FFERLILTL
+18 FLEQLILTL
-27 GLIVLAVI
+27 GLILLAVV

-43 LRIFLNWL
+43 VRIFLNWWQGKL
-51 QAKFE
+51 E
-56 RNRHFYKRQF
+56 RSPKLARLSLKR
-66 TTKTNHSTAHL
+66 KSSNSTANL
-77 SEPENVFLEPLFA
+77 SEPDQVFLEPIFV
-90 ESDGNLTAAIF
+90 ENDGNLTAAIF
-101 GTNSDIGEALEPE
+101 GTQHDIAQSIEPE
-114 IICEDSA
+114 IICENPA
-121 AVAHLYKP
+121 AVSHLYKP

-141 NEQRQPYGSVF
+141 NEQRQLYGSVF
-152 FEVINAPKKYQ
+152 FEVINAPKNYRT
-163 NFLGK
+163 FIGK

-193 TKQTKKSQKSGNIH
+193 TKLTKKSQKSGNIH
-207 PDRLNGWG
+207 PDRLNGWR

-223 AGSRLEDSV
+223 AGSRPEDSV
-232 TVMLRRPVIAINY
+232 TVMLRRPVIVINH
-245 SSSDRHEL
+245 SSSDRQEL
-253 TIDREP
+253 IIDREP

-264 RLCALVSILQRKE
+264 RWCALVSILQRKE

-283 VVRHFNKTSQKFD
+283 IVRHFSKTSQQFD

-309 DKNRIARSTNHLI
+309 DKNGIARSTNHSI
-322 EQSPLNPG
+322 EQSPLNPD

-352 KIAQLI
+352 KIAQLTA
-358 PDETHFG
+358 DETHFG
-365 LKKSLAYLSRQ
+365 LKKCLAYLSRE
-376 NWENTPA
+376 NWQNTPA

-412 GIVIHSFGGIGGK
+412 GIVIHCFGGIGGK
-425 KGESAPLGIV
+425 GGEPAPLRIV

-449 RFTSELRFDIEY
+449 RFTGEQRFDIEY

-511 FDGITLSP
+511 FDGIILSP
-519 LTELNQQLDI
+519 LNELNQQLDI

-541 ATLVTPAT
+541 ASSVTPAT

-563 KKITSEVESNPQI
+563 KKITAEVEANPEI

-584 GDAQTQRFHQLVALG
+584 TAAQTQRFQQLLALG
-599 ESLEKVLM
+599 QSLEKVLI
-607 PLGIVRPDWRK
+607 PLGVVRPDWRK
-618 NARLAGIDSELKKT
+618 NSRLAGIDAELKKT
-632 FFAGILNLIKA
+632 FFGAMANTIKA

-651 PRRTQDEIAKIFL
+651 PRRTQDEIAKVLL

-677 VGGFDPD
+677 VGGINPN
-684 IEPIAPTGFKISN
+684 IKPIAPTGL
-697 RFVDDSAIEIATRK
+697 
-711 TKSASAD
+711 

>member
-1 MATSFFIRPTI
+1 MAGYFLIRPTI

-18 FFERLILTL
+18 FLEQLILTL
-27 GLIVLAVI
+27 ALIVLAVI
-35 FGLTAFIF
+35 FGLTGFIF
-43 LRIFLNWL
+43 IRILFNGI
-51 QAKFE
+51 QAKLPE
-56 RNRHFYKRQF
+56 KRHFFRRHLK
-66 TTKTNHSTAHL
+66 KKAGNSTANL
-77 SEPENVFLEPLFA
+77 SEPENVFLEPLFV
-90 ESDGNLTAAIF
+90 ESEGNLTAALF
-101 GTNSDIGEALEPE
+101 GTQNDISEAIEPE
-114 IICEDSA
+114 ITCENSA
-121 AVAHLYKP
+121 AVAHFYKP

-141 NEQRQPYGSVF
+141 NEQRQPYGTVF
-152 FEVINAPKKYQ
+152 FQVINAPKNYQ

-188 QDINF
+188 QDIKF
-193 TKQTKKSQKSGNIH
+193 TKNTKKSQKSGNIH
-207 PDRLNGWG
+207 PDRLNGWR

-232 TVMLRRPVIAINY
+232 TVMLRRPVIVINH
-245 SSSDRHEL
+245 SSSDRQEL
-253 TIDREP
+253 IIDREP

-283 VVRHFNKTSQKFD
+283 IIRHFNKISQQFD
-296 GAAEIIRIPQVQP
+296 AAAEIIRIPQVQP
-309 DKNRIARSTNHLI
+309 DKNGIARSTNHLI
-322 EQSPLNPG
+322 EQSPLNPD

-352 KIAQLI
+352 RIAQLT

-365 LKKSLAYLSRQ
+365 LKKSLAYLSRE

-392 LTPNDA
+392 LMPTDA
-398 TENASISPWQEGDI
+398 TENGLISPWQEGDI

-425 KGESAPLGIV
+425 GGESAPLGIV

-482 MGDLQRGWLGDRPVC
+482 TGDLQRGWLGSRPVC

-541 ATLVTPAT
+541 ASLVTPAT

-563 KKITSEVESNPQI
+563 KKITSEVEANPQI
-576 QDWLKTNP
+576 QEWLKTNP
-584 GDAQTQRFHQLVALG
+584 AAAQTQRFHQLLALG
-599 ESLEKVLM
+599 QSLEKVLI
-607 PLGIVRPDWRK
+607 PLGVVRPDWRR
-618 NARLAGIDSELKKT
+618 NSRLAGIDSELKKS
-632 FFAGILNLIKA
+632 FFAGIANLIKA

-651 PRRTQDEIAKIFL
+651 PRRTQDEIAKVLL

-677 VGGFDPD
+677 VGGFDQN
-684 IEPIAPTGFKISN
+684 IEPIAPTGF
-697 RFVDDSAIEIATRK
+697 
-711 TKSASAD
+711 

>member
-1 MATSFFIRPTI
+1 MAAYSSIGPTI
-12 ILFSGQ
+12 ILLSGQ
-18 FFERLILTL
+18 SLEQFLLTL
-27 GLIVLAVI
+27 VLTALAVI
-35 FGLTAFIF
+35 FSLTAFICIRLF
-43 LRIFLNWL
+43 ITWS
-51 QAKFE
+51 QAKLE
-56 RNRHFYKRQF
+56 KNRHFFRPKF
-66 TTKTNHSTAHL
+66 KKKAGNLTANITQ
-77 SEPENVFLEPLFA
+77 PENVFLEPQFV
-90 ESDGNLTAAIF
+90 ESDANYTAAIW
-101 GTNSDIGEALEPE
+101 GLESNISETIEPN
-114 IICEDSA
+114 IVCEDSA
-121 AVAHLYKP
+121 AVAHLYKQ

-163 NFLGK
+163 DFIGK
-168 TAFLKWSTNRE
+168 TAFLKWSTNRQ

-188 QDINF
+188 QDIKF
-193 TKQTKKSQKSGNIH
+193 TKPTQKSQESGNIH
-207 PDRLNGWG
+207 PDRLNGWR

-223 AGSRLEDSV
+223 AGSRPEDSV
-232 TVMLRRPVIAINY
+232 TVMLRRPVIVINDN
-245 SSSDRHEL
+245 SSDQQEL
-253 TIDREP
+253 IIDREP

-264 RLCALVSILQRKE
+264 RLCALVSILQRPE

-283 VVRHFNKTSQKFD
+283 IVRHFSKTSQQFD

-309 DKNRIARSTNHLI
+309 DKNGIARSTNHQI
-322 EQSPLNPG
+322 EQSPLNPY

-365 LKKSLAYLSRQ
+365 LKKSLAYLREE
-376 NWENTPA
+376 NWLNTTA

-398 TENASISPWQEGDI
+398 RENDSISPWEEGDT

-425 KGESAPLGIV
+425 KGEPAPLGIV

-511 FDGITLSP
+511 FDGIILSP

-529 MMARYRTGDGTG
+529 MMARYRSGDGTG
-541 ATLVTPAT
+541 ASLVTPAT

-563 KKITSEVESNPQI
+563 KKITAEIESNPQI

-584 GDAQTQRFHQLVALG
+584 AAAQTQRFNQLVDLG
-599 ESLEKVLM
+599 ESLEKVLI
-607 PLGIVRPDWRK
+607 PLGVVRPDWRT
-618 NARLAGIDSELKKT
+618 NARLAGIDSELKKS
-632 FFAGILNLIKA
+632 FFAGIANLIKA

-651 PRRTQDEIAKIFL
+651 PRRTQDAIAKILL

-677 VGGFDPD
+677 VGGCDPD
-684 IEPIAPTGFKISN
+684 IEPIAPT
-697 RFVDDSAIEIATRK
+697 AL
-711 TKSASAD
+711 